1 MTCQKKKYC
10 FFLIMLIILILRKA
24 KALNLT
30 DHKSIRNLYTIIEV
44 IKIWSNIKYMHPQ
57 IGMNENWKRQLL
69 KKLGYENYNGSNSN
83 LHGIIAFFG
92 ILNLNLVITLA
103 QNSFF
108 TSKHSFIV
116 HTVQGIVCVSEP
128 FFEVHHT
135 LHES

>member
-1 MTCQKKKYC
+1 
-10 FFLIMLIILILRKA
+10 
-24 KALNLT
+24 
-30 DHKSIRNLYTIIEV
+30 
-44 IKIWSNIKYMHPQ
+44 MHPQ